1 MSRCPIPTTKIP
13 FGLTAPLVAI
23 QKMPLRVQR
32 ASELGVRTR
41 LAPSLLTKRKQVSH
55 MSKEDVMQKIIFGAV
70 GFSLSLVMG
79 CHSCQTPKGYML
91 VPVGPHGRP
100 PVEIGAPIPFVQP
113 LPPSANVPPAIEGIL
128 PAPRRVT
135 PSSVTPL
142 VPTIRPEYTA

>member
-1 MSRCPIPTTKIP
+1 MSRCPIPATEIP

-100 PVEIGAPIPFVQP
+100 PVVIDAPIHFVQP
-113 LPPSANVPPAIEGIL
+113 LPPSANVPPAIQRIL
-128 PAPRRVT
+128 PAPQRVT
-135 PSSVTPL
+135 PSSVNPPVTK
-142 VPTIRPEYTA
+142 IRPEYTA

>member
-1 MSRCPIPTTKIP
+1 MSRCTIPKTEIP

-41 LAPSLLTKRKQVSH
+41 LAPSLLTKREQVSH

-70 GFSLSLVMG
+70 GFALSLVMG
-79 CHSCQTPKGYML
+79 CQSCQAPKGYML
-91 VPVGPHGRP
+91 VPVGPSGHP
-100 PVEIGAPIPFVQP
+100 PVIIGPAPFVQP
-113 LPPSANVPPAIEGIL
+113 LPYPATAAPTTQRIL
-128 PAPRRVT
+128 PAPQRVT
-135 PSSVTPL
+135 PSSVKPL

>member
-1 MSRCPIPTTKIP
+1 
-13 FGLTAPLVAI
+13 
-23 QKMPLRVQR
+23 
-32 ASELGVRTR
+32 
-41 LAPSLLTKRKQVSH
+41 

-79 CHSCQTPKGYML
+79 CHSCQTPKGYLL
-91 VPVGPHGRP
+91 VPVGPSGHP
-100 PVEIGAPIPFVQP
+100 PVIIGPAPFVQP

-142 VPTIRPEYTA
+142 VPTFRPEHTA